1 VRPRRSPGGRARGGR
16 ESEQILRRWS
26 GPAAAAAE
34 LNADERDEAAGRGS
48 LVVADKAVER
58 IAQAAVLEV
67 SGVVNSRDSTG
78 AIASALGRA
87 YPRVDVHVAG
97 RHASVDVDVLTRW
110 PRPAAQVAAAVREHV
125 AERLHT
131 LADLDV
137 TSVDV
142 KVAKVVRPSTPE
154 RKRVQ

>member
-1 VRPRRSPGGRARGGR
+1 M
-16 ESEQILRRWS
+16 
-26 GPAAAAAE
+26 
-34 LNADERDEAAGRGS
+34 
-48 LVVADKAVER
+48 ER

-67 SGVVNSRDSTG
+67 SGVVGSQDSTG

-97 RHASVDVDVLTRW
+97 RHANVDVDVLTRW

-131 LADLDV
+131 LADLDIA
-137 TSVDV
+137 TVDV